1 MNDHETFEPTDA
13 ASIEVRKRIGQ
24 APKPTKRTLFLRQF
38 TPLQLVK
45 AGRFSALIMSVV
57 NAH

>member
-1 MNDHETFEPTDA
+1 MNEHKTFEPTDA

-24 APKPTKRTLFLRQF
+24 APKPTKRTLFLRQC
-38 TPLQLVK
+38 TLLQLVK
-45 AGRFSALIMSVV
+45 AGKFSALIMSVV